1 MQAWLQIFDGL
12 HTLRIYYIHMLDVI
26 EVAKNFWLKGQHRF
40 RTFHYLCKAI
50 KVDKIIDVIFSP
62 QIRLES
68 KP

>member
-1 MQAWLQIFDGL
+1 
-12 HTLRIYYIHMLDVI
+12 MLDVI